1 MMATVPELRQ
11 KLMLAAAVLLA
22 LDLAAGAFL
31 LSPLGRSRSSR
42 QEQRDRLRPELRAK
56 MSESLP
62 LRGMERKLV
71 VADTDL
77 AAFYR
82 DRFPVQASAV
92 PEELGRLAGS
102 NGVRV
107 SEVRYSS
114 EAAGQSG
121 LQRVSMDATLAGD
134 YLQAAKFI
142 NSLERDRMFFVIREV
157 TLSEQQ
163 GGFVRLELKL
173 ETYLKGGA

>member
-1 MMATVPELRQ
+1 MSTVPDLRRQ
-11 KLMLAAAVLLA
+11 LTVAAAVLLA
-22 LDLAAGAFL
+22 LDLIAGAFL
-31 LSPLGRSRSSR
+31 LSPLGRSRSAH
-42 QEQRDRLRPELRAK
+42 EQDYDKLRVTLKAK

-62 LRGMERKLV
+62 LRGMDTKLV
-71 VADTDL
+71 QAESDL

-82 DRFPVQASAV
+82 DRFSVQASAV
-92 PEELGRLAGS
+92 PEELGKLAS
-102 NGVRV
+102 ANGVRV

-114 EAAGQSG
+114 EAAGPTG
-121 LQRVSMDATLAGD
+121 LRRVSMDATLAGD

-142 NSLERDRMFFVIREV
+142 NALERDRMFFLIRQV

>member
-1 MMATVPELRQ
+1 MSTVPELRS
-11 KLMLAAAVLLA
+11 KLMAAAAVLLA
-22 LDLAAGAFL
+22 LDLFAGAFL
-31 LSPLGRSRSSR
+31 LSPLGRSRSA
-42 QEQRDRLRPELRAK
+42 QEDDYNRIRVDLKAK

-62 LRGMERKLV
+62 LRGMDKKLPQ
-71 VADTDL
+71 AETDL
-77 AAFYR
+77 ATFYK
-82 DRFPVQASAV
+82 DRFPAQSSAV
-92 PEELGRLAGS
+92 PEELGRLAS
-102 NGVRV
+102 ANGVRV

-114 EAAGQSG
+114 DPAGQAG

-142 NSLERDRMFFVIREV
+142 NALERDRMFFVIREV
-157 TLSEQQ
+157 TLSDQQ

>member
-1 MMATVPELRQ
+1 MATVPELRR
-11 KLMLAAAVLLA
+11 KLTVAVAVLLA
-22 LDLAAGAFL
+22 LDLLAGAFL
-31 LSPLGRSRSSR
+31 LSPLGRARSA
-42 QEQRDRLRPELRAK
+42 QEEDYDRVRVVLKAK

-62 LRGMERKLV
+62 LRGMDRKL
-71 VADTDL
+71 ALAETDL

-82 DRFPVQASAV
+82 DRFLVQASAV
-92 PEELGRLAGS
+92 PEELGKLAGA

-107 SEVRYSS
+107 TEVRYSS
-114 EAAGQSG
+114 EAAGEAG

-134 YLQAAKFI
+134 YLQAARFI
-142 NSLERDRMFFVIREV
+142 NALERDRMFFVIHEV